1 MERADPFFKL
11 RLPEFLREKLEKEA
25 ASARRTLTAE
35 ILNRLETSFSD
46 SAERLANLEKEV
58 FDGNRGNETLA
69 GRIRE
74 LEMLLEGRDPYN
86 RRD

>member
-35 ILNRLETSFSD
+35 ILNRLEMSFSD
-46 SAERLANLEKEV
+46 TAERLNALEKEV
-58 FDGNRGNETLA
+58 FDGNRGNEILSD
-69 GRIRE
+69 RIRTLE
-74 LEMLLEGRDPYN
+74 LIADGEDPLN